1 MTADVRAR
9 RVSPSGRPVRAG
21 FPCPINAA
29 PPARELAN
37 PGKRECHVPLSPV
50 TEAGI
55 PNVTIHW
62 PMGGIPL
69 GEHNC
74 VGERRAAG
82 QNRTVRLDVGAGVE
96 QGIDG
101 IDVVRTGRPVQRCL
115 PMRTGE
121 ARPSTA
127 APAAVSTAMVPATD
141 G

>member
-1 MTADVRAR
+1 MTEDVRAR

-55 PNVTIHW
+55 PNVTIHQ

-69 GEHNC
+69 GEHDG

-82 QNRTVRLDVGAGVE
+82 QNGPSASISAPASSRASMASMSFELAAQCSAVS
-96 QGIDG
+96 
-101 IDVVRTGRPVQRCL
+101 RCG
-115 PMRTGE
+115 P
-121 ARPSTA
+121 AKRPSTA